1 MMAISAAEA
10 LWRAR
15 MDGTKVPRDFDGL
28 PTNEDE
34 AYAIQREMIA
44 LSGQEVIGWKIGA
57 TAEPLLKAIGVS
69 QPFIGPLFGDFLHQ
83 SKAEI
88 PFREGYRLEAEF
100 TLQLDA
106 DLPHRA
112 QAYTREEVMG
122 ALGAVIPSFEVV
134 NFRFEGPPQGAGVR
148 LIADGGA
155 NVGIIT
161 GPKVTERMD
170 VDLKTLPAT
179 LSVNGE
185 VVVTGSPEDLMWDH
199 IFEAAGWLA
208 NHKAMA
214 GRGLRAGDLIMTGSC
229 TGMHPLNAGDQV
241 TGDFGPLG
249 KVEATFS
256 G

>member
-1 MMAISAAEA
+1 
-10 LWRAR
+10 
-15 MDGTKVPRDFDGL
+15 
-28 PTNEDE
+28 
-34 AYAIQREMIA
+34 
-44 LSGQEVIGWKIGA
+44 
-57 TAEPLLKAIGVS
+57 
-69 QPFIGPLFGDFLHQ
+69 
-83 SKAEI
+83 
-88 PFREGYRLEAEF
+88 
-100 TLQLDA
+100 
-106 DLPHRA
+106 
-112 QAYTREEVMG
+112 
-122 ALGAVIPSFEVV
+122 
-134 NFRFEGPPQGAGVR
+134 
-148 LIADGGA
+148 
-155 NVGIIT
+155 
-161 GPKVTERMD
+161 MD